1 MTLFVF
7 IVAVL
12 LVGLFIV
19 VEVSHKPVLALFVKG
34 FASFGFISVWIAVM
48 VSKFFLEG
56 TSIRDLFISA
66 LPMAFLFLAGLV
78 CGLLGDVYLE
88 LRSLRPKKEEPGIIL
103 GGVIFFALGHIVYY
117 VALLLIGQFSFWA
130 ILFSLAVTV
139 LLVFAAKWMKMDW
152 EKSKVPCTIYSFLI
166 FLMIGQ
172 AFANAIASGFTTM
185 TAVMFSGAVLFGIS
199 DLILS
204 QIYFKGQNENKLFII
219 LNLSTYYLAQLLIAV
234 SLYFIY

>member
-7 IVAVL
+7 ILAVL

-19 VEVSHKPVLALFVKG
+19 VEVSHKPVLALFLKG
-34 FASFGFISVWIAVM
+34 FASFGFISVLIAVM
-48 VSKFFLEG
+48 VSKLFMG
-56 TSIRDLFISA
+56 TTLVRDLFISA

-88 LRSLRPKKEEPGIIL
+88 LRALRPKTEEPAIIL
-103 GGVIFFALGHIVYY
+103 GGVIPFALGHIFYY
-117 VALLLIGQFSFWA
+117 IALLLIGKLSVWA
-130 ILFSLAVTV
+130 ILFSLAVTG
-139 LLVFAAKWMKMDW
+139 LLVLSAKWMKMDW

-172 AFANAIASGFTTM
+172 AFANAIASGFTAM

>member
-1 MTLFVF
+1 
-7 IVAVL
+7 
-12 LVGLFIV
+12 
-19 VEVSHKPVLALFVKG
+19 
-34 FASFGFISVWIAVM
+34 
-48 VSKFFLEG
+48 
-56 TSIRDLFISA
+56 
-66 LPMAFLFLAGLV
+66 V

-103 GGVIFFALGHIVYY
+103 GGVIPFALGHIFYY

-139 LLVFAAKWMKMDW
+139 QLFFAAKWMKMDW

-172 AFANAIASGFTTM
+172 AFANAIASGFTAM